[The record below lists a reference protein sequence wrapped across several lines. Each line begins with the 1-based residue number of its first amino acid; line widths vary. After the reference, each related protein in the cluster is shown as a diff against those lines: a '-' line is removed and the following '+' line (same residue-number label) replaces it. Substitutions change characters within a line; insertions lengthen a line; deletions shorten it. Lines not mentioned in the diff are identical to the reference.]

1 MRRIACVGDIHLI
14 NPDDPRQDLVEQRS
28 FFIAGQESLR
38 QLFRRLEQSDVD
50 HVIFLGD
57 IVDWASDAN
66 MRYAADFLQQLQL
79 PWSAVP
85 GNHDYQNPERGTG
98 QLHGRDLRQRWLDY
112 DIDFSTRCI
121 DAGDFSVHLLDNAL
135 SFVEE
140 ADLETFANNLHQRP
154 FNVVCQHV
162 PLDLPPIRAA
172 INAQAPG
179 RDFNK
184 YVCSPQPDL
193 FHDYYQG
200 QVQAVVSGHVHM
212 HDIVHTQG
220 ETVQPC
226 AHYLC
231 NVGIDLHDSNRNE
244 SCVASACML
253 TFSGERFEHS
263 MLDLV

>member
-38 QLFRRLEQSDVD
+38 QLFQRLEQSDVE

-57 IVDWASDAN
+57 IVDWVSDAN
-66 MRYAADFLQQLQL
+66 MRYAADFLQQLSL

-85 GNHDYQNPERGTG
+85 GNHDYQNPERSSG

-112 DIDFSTRCI
+112 GFDFSTRCI

-140 ADLETFANNLHQRP
+140 AELATFARHLEQKP

-162 PLDLPPIRAA
+162 PIDLPEIRTA
-172 INAQAPG
+172 IHAQAPD

-193 FHDYYQG
+193 FKDYYQG

-212 HDIVHTQG
+212 SDIVHTTTDDAQAC
-220 ETVQPC
+220 T
-226 AHYLC
+226 HYLC
-231 NVGIDLHDSNRNE
+231 NVGIDMHDRNRNE
-244 SCVASACML
+244 SCAASACMV
-253 TFSGERFEHS
+253 TFHGSGFEQNWLYLS
-263 MLDLV
+263 